1 MQYLSGEAEA
11 ERLLYACED
20 WLKPIVLT
28 TLHTG
33 MRKGELLG
41 LTLNCVD
48 MTHGFIRL
56 KQTKNGKAR
65 ELPFNVTLWGLFSGL
80 RTRLDV
86 PWVLHDTAGH
96 LWDDVRHGFERAC
109 TASGLTDFHFHDL
122 RPYLCFLAHYARS
135 AVSDCKQPS
144 RPYVSDHDPPL
155 CPSFTQTPD
164 FRCTSLG
171 LSNPSLPEGSQQ
183 HV

>member
-1 MQYLSGEAEA
+1 
-11 ERLLYACED
+11 
-20 WLKPIVLT
+20 
-28 TLHTG
+28 

-41 LTLNCVD
+41 LTWDCVD

-65 ELPFNVTLWGLFSGL
+65 ALPFNETLWGLFSGL

-86 PWVLHDTAGH
+86 PWVFHDHAGNR
-96 LWDDVRHGFERAC
+96 WDDVRHGFDRAC
-109 TASGLTDFHFHDL
+109 ETAGLTDFHFHDL
-122 RPYLCFLAHYARS
+122 RAYLRVLAHYAGRAAGYGEQS
-135 AVSDCKQPS
+135 PGAHVTN
-144 RPYVSDHDPPL
+144 HDAPL
-155 CPSFTQTPD
+155 CPSLPEASH

-171 LSNPSLPEGSQQ
+171 LSNPSWPEGSQQ